1 MENYNKIDKLI
12 IPRLQNMQ
20 PYSPIY
26 PPDIIAEKYGLS
38 ENDIV
43 KLDGNENMFG
53 PSPNVAKA
61 LSEFEDYN
69 IYPDPLQEKLRES
82 IANYAGTSS
91 DKIIAGAGSDE
102 IIDLLIRLFIQP
114 GDKICQPVPTF
125 AMYSTFTELV
135 GGETI
140 SISMDENFEISEDT
154 ILSAIEN
161 GVKIVFLTSPNN
173 PTGRLINKN
182 LVEKILQKD
191 VLVVVDEAYYEFS
204 GKTCIDL
211 IDEYSNLVI
220 LRTFSKWAGLAGMR
234 IGYGVMHPSLVA
246 HLLVIKP
253 PYNISVA
260 AEIAV
265 KASLDDLDFL
275 LERVEIIKKERD
287 WMFIQLSEI
296 SFVEPIPSD
305 SNFILTKIVN
315 IDSKEL
321 YNRLLSNGI
330 LVRYYE
336 NDLLK
341 NYLRISI
348 GSRDQNLKLLDYIKQ
363 K

>member
-1 MENYNKIDKLI
+1 MENQKKIDKLI

-20 PYSPIY
+20 PYVPIY
-26 PPDIIAEKYGLS
+26 PPDIMAEKFGVS

-53 PSPNVAKA
+53 PSPKVAQA
-61 LSEFEDYN
+61 LSEFKDYN

-82 IANYAGTSS
+82 IANYAGTTP
-91 DKIIAGAGSDE
+91 DRVIAGAGSDE

-140 SISMDENFEISEDT
+140 SVSMDENFEITEDS
-154 ILSAIEN
+154 ILSAINN

-173 PTGRLINKN
+173 PTGRLIDKN
-182 LVEKILQKD
+182 FVSKILQKD
-191 VLVVVDEAYYEFS
+191 VLVIVDEAYYEFS

-211 IDEYSNLVI
+211 IDDYSNLVI

-234 IGYGVMHPSLVA
+234 IGYGIMNPSLVS
-246 HLLVIKP
+246 HLLIIKP

-265 KASLDDLDFL
+265 KASLDDLELL
-275 LERVEIIKKERD
+275 LERVEIIKNERE
-287 WMFIQLSEI
+287 WMFDRLSEI
-296 SFVEPIPSD
+296 PFMEPIPSD
-305 SNFILTKIVN
+305 ANFILTKIVN
-315 IDSKEL
+315 LESVEL
-321 YNRLLSNGI
+321 YNRLLSKGI

-336 NDLLK
+336 NELLK

-348 GSRDQNLKLLDYIKQ
+348 GSREQNQKLLDFIKQ
-363 K
+363 